1 MPNNYVKAFADMPSL
16 VMTEKLDGQ
25 NNCFKESGVYAR
37 SHAAPTV
44 HLLIKNHM
52 RLNL

>member
-1 MPNNYVKAFADMPSL
+1 MSRNFNNYVKAFADMPSL

-37 SHAAPTV
+37 SHAAPR
-44 HLLIKNHM
+44 HKPII
-52 RLNL
+52 RSCP